1 MDSSY
6 LMPPGKRSYDWEPP
20 EANGRE
26 KRRASATSRAPPPP
40 LKIGPDETIFR
51 ILCSGTKTGGV
62 IGKGGSIIKQLRQET
77 GAKIRIEEG
86 VPGCDERVIVI
97 VGPEKEKKE
106 GKEQNV
112 GADSNTQTKEN
123 TDEHNDGKG
132 EDETEADEKGPQ
144 SEKELKR
151 EKSISPAQ
159 EALLR
164 VLHRILDA
172 ETDVK
177 ADEEA
182 EKRTAPIV
190 TRLLVPTNQVGCIL
204 GKGGKI
210 IQQIR
215 TESGAQIRILSRDQL
230 PACALS
236 TDEVVQIM
244 GDVPSV
250 KKALLAVSDRLRE
263 NPPRDRDQVS
273 GPRSVGPLSHGSTL
287 SHGDVFPSRKSSSLM
302 QGPPFG
308 GLGSGS
314 TVDYHSKGSSMSMLH
329 ETGPNLSQ
337 RMSSQEE
344 ITFRLLCS
352 NEKVGGIIGKGG
364 SIIKGL
370 QRDTGSDIKIA
381 DAVPDEDER
390 VVIITAPAL
399 SEGRLSPA
407 QDAVLRVFNRI
418 MSSVPEKEKMATARL
433 LVPSNQIGC
442 LLGKGG
448 SIISDMRRA
457 TGANI
462 RIFAKEQLPKC
473 ASQNDE
479 VVQVTGEVEAVHEAL
494 IQITSRLQNNLFP
507 GNPVPVGGVGM
518 YNDMAPVPGPMA
530 SYRGRPEPGSP
541 PGMYSRLGGPMQDID
556 QPGRLSA
563 PVDRPGFPP
572 SIHRPGGM
580 PHKIDQPPSPGPW
593 GMQGMN
599 SGSGRNMTDYGRG
612 YTPRGSFGSASQ
624 SAVVTSTTVEV
635 VVPERVIGS
644 IYGEGGNNLAQIRQI
659 SGAKVIMHDP
669 RPGATE
675 GLVVISGT
683 PEQTHAAQSLLQ
695 AFIMSG
701 QSSP

>member
-1 MDSSY
+1 MDTPY
-6 LMPPGKRSYDWEPP
+6 LMPPAKRGYDWEPT

-26 KRRASATSRAPPPP
+26 KRRSTAASRGPPP

-51 ILCSGTKTGGV
+51 ILCNGSKTGGV
-62 IGKGGSIIKQLRQET
+62 IGKGGSIVKQIRQET
-77 GAKIRIEEG
+77 GARIRIEEG
-86 VPGCDERVIVI
+86 VPGCDERVVVI
-97 VGPEKEKKE
+97 VAPEKEKKE
-106 GKEQNV
+106 GKDQNV
-112 GADSNTQTKEN
+112 VVDSSNQTKEDA
-123 TDEHNDGKG
+123 DEDNG
-132 EDETEADEKGPQ
+132 EKEQDETEADD
-144 SEKELKR
+144 KEPETDKDIKK
-151 EKSISPAQ
+151 EKSLAPAQ

-164 VLHRILDA
+164 VLHRILEG

-177 ADEEA
+177 TDDDA
-182 EKRTAPIV
+182 EKKTTPVIA
-190 TRLLVPTNQVGCIL
+190 RLLVPTNQVGCVL

-215 TESGAQIRILSRDQL
+215 TESGAQIRILSREQL
-230 PACALS
+230 PACALP
-236 TDEVVQIM
+236 TDEVVQIT

-263 NPPRDRDQVS
+263 NPPRDREHVS
-273 GPRSVGPLSHGSTL
+273 GSRSGGPFL
-287 SHGDVFPSRKSSSLM
+287 HGDLFPSRKNSSLM

-308 GLGSGS
+308 GVGSGA
-314 TVDYHSKGSSMSMLH
+314 TVDYHSKGPISMFH
-329 ETGPNLSQ
+329 ETGPNFNQ
-337 RMSSQEE
+337 RGPSQEE

-381 DAVPDEDER
+381 EAVPDEDER
-390 VVIITAPAL
+390 VVIITASAFP
-399 SEGRLSPA
+399 EGGLSPV
-407 QDAVLRVFNRI
+407 QNAVLRVFNRI
-418 MSSVPEKEKMATARL
+418 VSSASEKEKYATARL

-457 TGANI
+457 SGANI

-479 VVQVTGEVEAVHEAL
+479 VVQVTGDPEAVQEAL

-507 GNPVPVGGVGM
+507 GNPGPIGGVGM
-518 YNDMAPVPGPMA
+518 YPEPMAPVPGPIA
-530 SYRGRPEPGSP
+530 PYRGRPEPASP
-541 PGMYSRLGGPMQDID
+541 PGMYSRLGGSMQDID
-556 QPGRLSA
+556 QPGRL
-563 PVDRPGFPP
+563 PPIDRQGF
-572 SIHRPGGM
+572 SSNIHRSGGM
-580 PHKIDQPPSPGPW
+580 SHTIDQPPSPGPW
-593 GMQGMN
+593 TMQGMT
-599 SGSGRNMTDYGRG
+599 SGSGRNITDYGRG
-612 YTPRGSFGSASQ
+612 YPQRGSLGSGSQ

-644 IYGEGGNNLAQIRQI
+644 IYGENGSNLAQIRKI

>member
-6 LMPPGKRSYDWEPP
+6 LIPPAKRSYDWEPS

-26 KRRASATSRAPPPP
+26 KRRPSATSWGPPP

-51 ILCSGTKTGGV
+51 ILCNGSKTGGV
-62 IGKGGSIIKQLRQET
+62 IGKGGSIVKQIRQET

-86 VPGCDERVIVI
+86 VPGCDERVVVI
-97 VGPEKEKKE
+97 VAPEKEKKE
-106 GKEQNV
+106 GKEENV
-112 GADSNTQTKEN
+112 VAESNTQIKEDAN
-123 TDEHNDGKG
+123 EDTDEK
-132 EDETEADEKGPQ
+132 EQDETEADEKAPETDKEAKK
-144 SEKELKR
+144 EKALA
-151 EKSISPAQ
+151 PAQ

-164 VLHRILDA
+164 VLHRILEGESDA
-172 ETDVK
+172 KTDED
-177 ADEEA
+177 AD
-182 EKRTAPIV
+182 KKTAPVIA
-190 TRLLVPTNQVGCIL
+190 RLLVPTNQVGCVL

-215 TESGAQIRILSRDQL
+215 AESGAQIRILSREQL
-230 PACALS
+230 PACALP
-236 TDEVVQIM
+236 TDEVVQIT
-244 GDVPSV
+244 GDVASV
-250 KKALLAVSDRLRE
+250 KKALLSVSDRLRE
-263 NPPRDRDQVS
+263 NPPRDRDHMPASRS
-273 GPRSVGPLSHGSTL
+273 GGPFA
-287 SHGDVFPSRKSSSLM
+287 HGDLFPSRKSSSLV
-302 QGPPFG
+302 QGLPFG
-308 GLGSGS
+308 GVGSGA
-314 TVDYHSKGSSMSMLH
+314 TVDYHLKGPVSKFH
-329 ETGPNLSQ
+329 EAGPNYNQ
-337 RMSSQEE
+337 RGPMQEE

-381 DAVPDEDER
+381 ESVPDEDER
-390 VVIITAPAL
+390 VVIITASAF
-399 SEGRLSPA
+399 SEGGLSPV
-407 QDAVLRVFNRI
+407 QNAVLRVFNRI
-418 MSSVPEKEKMATARL
+418 ISSVPEKDKHSTARL

-457 TGANI
+457 SGAGI
-462 RIFAKEQLPKC
+462 RIFGKDQLPKC

-479 VVQVTGEVEAVHEAL
+479 VVQVTGDPEAVQEAL
-494 IQITSRLQNNLFP
+494 VQITSRLQNNLFP
-507 GNPVPVGGVGM
+507 GNTGPIGGVGM
-518 YNDMAPVPGPMA
+518 YPEPMAPVPGPIA
-530 SYRGRPEPGSP
+530 QYRGRPEPASP
-541 PGMYSRLGGPMQDID
+541 PGMYSRLGGSMQDMD
-556 QPGRLSA
+556 QSGRL
-563 PVDRPGFPP
+563 PPTVDRPGFPP

-580 PHKIDQPPSPGPW
+580 PHNIDQPPSPGPW
-593 GMQGMN
+593 AMQGMN
-599 SGSGRNMTDYGRG
+599 SGSGRNITDYGRG
-612 YTPRGSFGSASQ
+612 YPQRGSLGSGSQ

-644 IYGEGGNNLAQIRQI
+644 IYGENGSNLAQIRKI